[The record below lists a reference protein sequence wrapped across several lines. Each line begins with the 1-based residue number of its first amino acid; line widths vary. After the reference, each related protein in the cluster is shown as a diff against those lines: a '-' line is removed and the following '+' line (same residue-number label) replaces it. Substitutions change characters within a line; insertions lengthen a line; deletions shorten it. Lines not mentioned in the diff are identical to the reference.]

1 MKQNPTFVV
10 LGALPDTGNLGVS
23 ALHHS
28 IVAGLGRRFPDAHIV
43 SAGSGFGTHQTTTL
57 VDQKPFGYTVTGVR
71 VSKRYWRPESIQ
83 TTRALRRVGIKT
95 PFARFVANAD
105 GVFDINGGD
114 SFADLYGPHRF
125 REVTLPRQLAYDMGR
140 PTVLLPQTY
149 GPFRDPEILA
159 TARRHVR
166 DAAAAWARDEDSF
179 AALRELVGD
188 DFDPQRHR
196 QGVDVAFALEP
207 RPIELDESL
216 QQVLDDGAVGVN
228 VSGLIYNDPE
238 AARTY
243 GLSIDYRAAV
253 ESLVAQIAA
262 DGQRVIL
269 IPHVHA
275 PGSIESDHAAC
286 AEVAGRVGDDAVLV
300 APDFDHP
307 GSAKWFIA
315 QLQWFCG
322 TRMHATIAALS
333 SGVPCGSIAYSL
345 KTRGVFASVGQA
357 DHVADART
365 LDTVEAVEIAMSSYQ
380 RRAETVGSLAESVPA
395 VVIEARNELVEIA
408 ESVLR

>member
-1 MKQNPTFVV
+1 MKQNPTFVI

-28 IVAGLGRRFPDAHIV
+28 IVAGIARRFDGALIV
-43 SAGSGFGTHQTTTL
+43 GAGSGFGTHTTTTL
-57 VDQKPFGYTVTGVR
+57 VDGEPFEYTVTGVR

-83 TTRALRRVGIKT
+83 TTRALTRIGIKT
-95 PFARFVANAD
+95 PFAKFVAESD
-105 GVFDINGGD
+105 GVFDVNGGD
-114 SFADLYGPHRF
+114 SFSDLYGLHRF
-125 REVTLPRQLAYDMGR
+125 REVTLPRQFAYDMGR

-149 GPFRDPEILA
+149 GPFRDPEVLA
-159 TARRHVR
+159 IARRHVL
-166 DAAAAWARDEDSF
+166 DATAAWARDEDSF
-179 AALRELVGD
+179 AALCELVGD
-188 DFDPQRHR
+188 EFDAQRHR

-207 RPIELDESL
+207 RPFELDDSL
-216 QQVLDDGAVGVN
+216 RDVLGEGAVGIN

-238 AARTY
+238 AAGRY
-243 GLSIDYRAAV
+243 GLSIDYRAAI
-253 ESLVAQIAA
+253 ESLVSQIAA
-262 DGQRVIL
+262 TGQRVVL
-269 IPHVHA
+269 VPHVHA
-275 PGSIESDHAAC
+275 PGSIESDHSAC
-286 AEVAGRVGDDAVLV
+286 VEVAERVGDGSVVV

-315 QLQWFCG
+315 QLDWFCG

-357 DHVADART
+357 DHVADARSC
-365 LDTVEAVEIAMSSYQ
+365 DTVEAVEITMSSYQ
-380 RRAETVGSLAESVPA
+380 RRAEAAESLAQQVPA
-395 VVIEARNELVEIA
+395 VVSEARDELIEIA